1 MRSGDI
7 SIDRDS
13 DVSIRRQITDQV
25 LFLIATGRLRSGEQ
39 LPSVREL
46 ARRHDIHANTV
57 SQAYGELVDSHWLKR
72 HRGRRLE
79 VRSAEEPLIPREEG
93 LDDLINATILA
104 AREKG
109 YSLQQ
114 LEDRV
119 RHRLLVEPPDHVL
132 VVTRTVEMGKLLRS
146 ELSESA
152 PFAVET
158 CLLQE
163 FSANR
168 GSAIGALVTC
178 LPGVVPQ
185 LAPLMTSGRAI
196 LPLKACG
203 ADELVSM
210 VRALKNPALVAIV
223 SISPYFLELA
233 RGVMAPHIGKRHSLE
248 TYCLGE
254 GENKDLTAAGLVF
267 CDALVRER
275 VKARKLIEYRIVSK
289 ASAEDIAAAIG
300 DGGLVPRGKTL
311 L

>member
-13 DVSIRRQITDQV
+13 DVPIRRQITDQV
-25 LFLIATGRLRSGEQ
+25 LFLIATGRLRSGDQ

-79 VRSAEEPLIPREEG
+79 VRSPEEPLIPREEG
-93 LDDLINATILA
+93 LDDLINATIRS

-109 YSLQQ
+109 YSLKQ

-119 RHRLLVEPPDHVL
+119 RYRLLVEPPDHVL
-132 VVTRTVEMGKLLRS
+132 VVTRTVEMGKLLRA
-146 ELSESA
+146 ELTESA

-158 CLLQE
+158 CLLAE
-163 FSANR
+163 FSAHR

-178 LPGVVPQ
+178 LPGVVPE
-185 LAPLMTSGRAI
+185 LAPLMVTGRTI
-196 LPLKACG
+196 LPLEACG

-210 VRALKNPALVAIV
+210 VRAMKNPALVAVV
-223 SISPYFLELA
+223 SISPYFLETA
-233 RGVMAPHIGKRHSLE
+233 RGVLAPHIGKRHSLE

-254 GENKDLTAAGLVF
+254 GENKDLTAADLVF
-267 CDALVRER
+267 CDTLVRGR
-275 VKARKLIEYRIVSK
+275 
-289 ASAEDIAAAIG
+289 
-300 DGGLVPRGKTL
+300 
-311 L
+311 